1 MAARPPRASQPP
13 PPASNRQNEYFVPR
27 DGIDREV
34 ITADVCRYLGND
46 ALVRPGVYES
56 PQTGQVVQG
65 YYITAY
71 RNLTTAM
78 IEDLKADSARWDQER
93 RQQTSRGP
101 VGGTHATRE
110 SPGVFIQKSNSPVVQ
125 YRNSDTHQSRQYYGP
140 TEATGGQYQDNSRDS
155 YDSVPRY
162 PGTGSAGYTGA
173 SGGYQA
179 QPYGGNQGG
188 GYGQTGYTTSQ
199 QQQQQQFS
207 PGPMDVSYS
216 GGASVAQTGF
226 AQAATDRPYQ
236 QMGANLVASRGGD
249 TVMYGSDNTYPSGPR
264 GVPVTTM
271 GQQARSTYVTTG
283 APGNVPGFPPASSAG
298 GYYQQAPTASQFVP
312 SDSRDPFYGRG
323 KYTSYQNFATRS
335 DFLASPAGN
344 PSYGTSHDSQ
354 YETNPAPRTSVPPPS
369 SHVATSGSSR
379 HANRDSVERGDRHRD
394 SRHSHRRP

>member
-1 MAARPPRASQPP
+1 
-13 PPASNRQNEYFVPR
+13 
-27 DGIDREV
+27 
-34 ITADVCRYLGND
+34 
-46 ALVRPGVYES
+46 
-56 PQTGQVVQG
+56 
-65 YYITAY
+65 
-71 RNLTTAM
+71 M

>member
-1 MAARPPRASQPP
+1 MAARAPRASQPP

-101 VGGTHATRE
+101 VG
-110 SPGVFIQKSNSPVVQ
+110 VQ

-199 QQQQQQFS
+199 QQQQQFS

-216 GGASVAQTGF
+216 GGAPVAQTGF
-226 AQAATDRPYQ
+226 AQSATDRPYQ

-249 TVMYGSDNTYPSGPR
+249 TVMYGSDNAYPSGPR

-298 GYYQQAPTASQFVP
+298 GYYQQAPTASQFAP

-323 KYTSYQNFATRS
+323 
-335 DFLASPAGN
+335 N
-344 PSYGTSHDSQ
+344 PSYGASHDSQ
-354 YETNPAPRTSVPPPS
+354 YEKNPAPRTSVPPPS